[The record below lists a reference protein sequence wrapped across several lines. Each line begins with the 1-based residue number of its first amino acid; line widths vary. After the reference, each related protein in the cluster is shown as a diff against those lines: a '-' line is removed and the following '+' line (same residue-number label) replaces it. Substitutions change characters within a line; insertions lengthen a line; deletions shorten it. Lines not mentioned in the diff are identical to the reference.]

1 MPGEGPNCVW
11 VKALLTCLLLLLAA
25 PAYAQIVIP
34 GDELPA
40 PTVPEDLLPDE
51 DEKNDADPDAPA
63 PDAPPEGPTPELDA
77 PDYSRVSQGVERRE
91 RLNVLFER
99 LGEAEDDAKAKLIA
113 EEIWAIWTDSGS
125 ASVNFVLRRAASAQK
140 LGGTSRA
147 RAQFDT
153 VTRLQPDFAEGWAR
167 SGRLAMDERDW
178 GRAIS
183 DSIRALQLEPRH
195 YHALWTL
202 GSTLERLGRQDEALE
217 AYREANRL
225 YPALEAVRER
235 VQVLESEVEG
245 DVL

>member
-1 MPGEGPNCVW
+1 MR
-11 VKALLTCLLLLLAA
+11 VKALLTLLALALCLLAA
-25 PAYAQIVIP
+25 PAYAQLVIP
-34 GDELPA
+34 GDDIPA

-51 DEKNDADPDAPA
+51 DDKDDAEPDVAPDDAPSA
-63 PDAPPEGPTPELDA
+63 NPPPEGPTPELDT
-77 PDYSRVSQGVERRE
+77 PDYSRVSQGIERRE

-99 LGEAEDDAKAKLIA
+99 LGETEDDARAKLIA

-140 LGGTSRA
+140 LGGISRA

-217 AYREANRL
+217 AYREANTL
-225 YPALEAVRER
+225 YPALEAVKSR
-235 VQVLESEVEG
+235 VEVLETEVEG